1 MLRVCD
7 RITDD
12 ALEERFEH
20 ATSFL
25 VDHYERVELV
35 CDLDRKRGPMEGSR
49 REEITGWDTLDT
61 TTTSETTDG
70 RLGYALDVITKNLS
84 VTFRTAFAEALSTLS
99 AWKVC

>member
-12 ALEERFEH
+12 ALEESFEY

-35 CDLDRKRGPMEGSR
+35 YILDRKGGSGEGSR
-49 REEITGWDTLDT
+49 KKELTGRDTLDT

-84 VTFRTAFAEALSTLS
+84 VTLRTAFAEALSTFS
-99 AWKVC
+99 A

>member
-35 CDLDRKRGPMEGSR
+35 YILAREGSPMEGSKKK
-49 REEITGWDTLDT
+49 ELTGRDTLDT
-61 TTTSETTDG
+61 TTTSETTNS

-84 VTFRTAFAEALSTLS
+84 VTFRTAFAEAFPTLS
-99 AWKVC
+99 A

>member
-25 VDHYERVELV
+25 VDHYKRVELV
-35 CDLDRKRGPMEGSR
+35 YILTREECPMEGSKKK
-49 REEITGWDTLDT
+49 ELTGRDTLDT
-61 TTTSETTDG
+61 TTTSEATNS
-70 RLGYALDVITKNLS
+70 RLGYALDVITENLS
-84 VTFRTAFAEALSTLS
+84 MTLRPAFAEAFPTLS
-99 AWKVC
+99 A